1 MITRSIGALYPAHC
15 KASHI
20 NMIIAGPP
28 KWATSPF
35 AALQH
40 ALIPYTEAEKR
51 GLKRTNWFMK
61 EGSGYRYLQ
70 NTKPQ
75 TLGYGLAAS
84 PIFLLAWI
92 YEKLHDWTDSYP
104 WTDDEICTWISIY
117 WFSTAGP
124 QASVRIYYEVMH
136 VPTPRLFKVTGLPN
150 REASGGYIPDVKLGL
165 AFFPKELRVV
175 PEVWTRALGRVV
187 YRGKHESGGHFAAWE
202 KPDSIVGDLRAM
214 FQKGGPCCGVV
225 NGRDGHGNGKRSKL

>member
-1 MITRSIGALYPAHC
+1 MITRAIGALHPEHC

-20 NMIIAGPP
+20 NMITCMPP
-28 KWATSPF
+28 TFSTAPF

-40 ALIPYTEAEKR
+40 AVTPYTDAEKR
-51 GLKRTNWFMK
+51 GLQRTEWFMK
-61 EGSGYRYLQ
+61 EGSGYRMEQ
-70 NTKPQ
+70 STKPQ

-104 WTDDEICTWISIY
+104 WTDDEVCTWLSIY

-124 QASVRIYYEVMH
+124 QASIRIYYEAVH
-136 VPTPRLFKVTGLPN
+136 VPSPRIQKVTGLPN
-150 REASGGYIPDVKLGL
+150 REASAGYIPHVKLGL
-165 AFFPKELRVV
+165 SFFPKELRVL
-175 PEVWTRALGRVV
+175 PEVWTKNMGPVV

-202 KPDSIVGDLRAM
+202 RPQDIVDDLWEM
-214 FQKGGPCCGVV
+214 FKKGGPCFGVV
-225 NGRDGHGNGKRSKL
+225 RGRDGYSKTDSKL